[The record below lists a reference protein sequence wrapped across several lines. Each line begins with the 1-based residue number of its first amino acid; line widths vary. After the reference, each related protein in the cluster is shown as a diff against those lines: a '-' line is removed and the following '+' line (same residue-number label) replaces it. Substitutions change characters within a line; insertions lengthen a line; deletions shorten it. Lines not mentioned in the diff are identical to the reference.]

1 MLQELLFLVW
11 ETKCPMKVTPP
22 IMRAYAWSAWRI
34 LSVF

>member
-1 MLQELLFLVW
+1 
-11 ETKCPMKVTPP
+11 MKVTPP